1 MPSPPALVLASRS
14 PRRRD
19 LLAQLGL
26 APRVVDPAIDETPA
40 SDESPQAL
48 VERLA
53 RTKAGVVT
61 PPETAAVVVAADTTV
76 SVDGIALSQ
85 PADAD
90 HACAMLERLSGRTHT
105 VYTGLAVAAHHG
117 VQSQTVASRVTL
129 RAISAAE
136 QQAYWA
142 SGEPA
147 DKAGAYAIQGLG
159 AMFVQHLEGSY
170 SNVMGLPLFETT
182 NQLRAA
188 GLDPLALTT

>member
-19 LLAQLGL
+19 LLAQVGL

-40 SDESPQAL
+40 GDESPQAL

-61 PPETAAVVVAADTTV
+61 PPETAAVVLAADTTV

-90 HACAMLERLSGRTHT
+90 HACAMLERLAGRTHT
-105 VYTGLAVAAHHG
+105 VYTGVAVAAPHG
-117 VQSQTVASRVTL
+117 LQSQTVASRVTL

-182 NQLRAA
+182 HHLRAA